1 MIHIIN
7 RKEGEFSKNDTI
19 TSNNGQV
26 QIGYNSYG
34 HLSIRIIHSA
44 EPMQDT
50 LIVFNQGV
58 SNEIIDFVRENIG
71 NKIYRSH
78 SRNDIDLNDLPF

>member
-1 MIHIIN
+1 MVHIIE
-7 RKEGEFSKNDTI
+7 RKEGEWSKKNSI
-19 TSNNGQV
+19 ICENNQV

-78 SRNDIDLNDLPF
+78 SRNNIDLNDLPF